1 MKRNKR
7 YSGLIYKCLTLLVIK
22 RKKSDQRLFLLQDIY
37 CTPLWIKPF
46 PFLLTRQC
54 PPPSHTHS
62 WTVCATQP
70 WSVRHRQPA
79 WSTLLPCSTCLPSN
93 AAVLSAAAS
102 VKSFNLLHVFPC
114 TEPSHWQQSNTC
126 KTSKL
131 SSYSQLHEENSIKK
145 SLCSSHLP
153 LWVTGPCRAEAGEG
167 RAARPTVESEL
178 SAPRRA
184 ALVCQ
189 GSFSTDSWTDPP
201 TGCLGLK
208 EARELHPGTW
218 CSGVKKAGFKP
229 GKGIRDKNREG
240 GSSQNKSLKTLHAVK
255 VISSVL
261 YLLNF
266 SSSKTYCKHYCTY
279 LGKRS
284 ARNIFNWAAR
294 AFPGFANISSSMCIA
309 IKRWRHVVE
318 G

>member
-46 PFLLTRQC
+46 PFLSTRQC

-201 TGCLGLK
+201 TGCLGWKRRVSFILAHGAPGWRRRVSNQEKGSETKTGKEEVLK
-208 EARELHPGTW
+208 
-218 CSGVKKAGFKP
+218 
-229 GKGIRDKNREG
+229 I
-240 GSSQNKSLKTLHAVK
+240 SL
-255 VISSVL
+255 
-261 YLLNF
+261 
-266 SSSKTYCKHYCTY
+266 
-279 LGKRS
+279 
-284 ARNIFNWAAR
+284 
-294 AFPGFANISSSMCIA
+294 
-309 IKRWRHVVE
+309 WRHSMLWRWFLLCCICSTSRALKPTASTTVLI
-318 G
+318 

>member
-1 MKRNKR
+1 MSDRALQSLGRRGQSCSPHRGKWAFSTTE
-7 YSGLIYKCLTLLVIK
+7 SGAGVPG
-22 RKKSDQRLFLLQDIY
+22 QLQ
-37 CTPLWIKPF
+37 
-46 PFLLTRQC
+46 
-54 PPPSHTHS
+54 
-62 WTVCATQP
+62 
-70 WSVRHRQPA
+70 
-79 WSTLLPCSTCLPSN
+79 
-93 AAVLSAAAS
+93 
-102 VKSFNLLHVFPC
+102 
-114 TEPSHWQQSNTC
+114 HWQ
-126 KTSKL
+126 L
-131 SSYSQLHEENSIKK
+131 D
-145 SLCSSHLP
+145 
-153 LWVTGPCRAEAGEG
+153 R
-167 RAARPTVESEL
+167 
-178 SAPRRA
+178 
-184 ALVCQ
+184 
-189 GSFSTDSWTDPP
+189 STDWLS
-201 TGCLGLK
+201 GVK